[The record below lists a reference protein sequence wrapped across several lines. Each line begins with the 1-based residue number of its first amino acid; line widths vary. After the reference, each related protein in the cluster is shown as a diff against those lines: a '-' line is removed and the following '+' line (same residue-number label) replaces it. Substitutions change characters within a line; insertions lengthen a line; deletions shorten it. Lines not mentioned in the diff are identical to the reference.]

1 MKHSQSC
8 FLTIFPF
15 QPDGG
20 SFKIAERQLLIL
32 SVAVIEVSD
41 IIHIYS
47 KDF

>member
-1 MKHSQSC
+1 M
-8 FLTIFPF
+8 FLF

-20 SFKIAERQLLIL
+20 SFKITERQLLIR